1 MKRKIAASFF
11 ARIHIS
17 PFTLF
22 PQADEDD
29 LQEVP
34 QPPRQRLM
42 NHVWN
47 EQMNNFQKSNKIVVM
62 KWRRQDHLVNK
73 AGHCNHVEDGHHF
86 GVLQQKWFYLST
98 DENCWAKTPGDADKS
113 GSLKTWR
120 RSQLFWSS
128 TASTGKLLWPL
139 QRRTHLRISIES
151 YQPPLTSVLRLTCKG
166 LQWISANRWTSRTP
180 VEHLRRPTCLS
191 SSWTAAPWGC
201 WPGWSRSPGWRRS
214 CTEAWPGCP
223 RTTAFFGV
231 CCSLEKNEMK
241 NYFKTRD
248 Q

>member
-1 MKRKIAASFF
+1 
-11 ARIHIS
+11 
-17 PFTLF
+17 
-22 PQADEDD
+22 
-29 LQEVP
+29 
-34 QPPRQRLM
+34 
-42 NHVWN
+42 
-47 EQMNNFQKSNKIVVM
+47 M

-139 QRRTHLRISIES
+139 QRTTHLRISIES

-201 WPGWSRSPGWRRS
+201 SPGWSRSPGWRRS

-223 RTTAFFGV
+223 RTRAFFGV
-231 CCSLEKNEMK
+231 CCSLETNEMK
-241 NYFKTRD
+241 NHFKKSD
-248 Q
+248 L

>member
-1 MKRKIAASFF
+1 
-11 ARIHIS
+11 
-17 PFTLF
+17 
-22 PQADEDD
+22 
-29 LQEVP
+29 
-34 QPPRQRLM
+34 
-42 NHVWN
+42 
-47 EQMNNFQKSNKIVVM
+47 M
-62 KWRRQDHLVNK
+62 KWRGQEHLVNK

-139 QRRTHLRISIES
+139 QRTTHLRISIES

-166 LQWISANRWTSRTP
+166 LQWISASRWTSRTP
-180 VEHLRRPTCLS
+180 VEHLRRPTWLS

-231 CCSLEKNEMK
+231 CCSLETNEMK

-248 Q
+248 HKCSPWVTSFCSSTMLSVEQNVEGTMKENNSCSVPFIKSSRIPWMLLPAS